1 MKLRRTANLAGK
13 HFVGTTYMSPAE
25 RAYAQRA
32 RHASPLQK
40 AVALSLLCLV
50 IGGCESAVKNA
61 HSTALNG
68 DDLVAITDNMAAQL
82 GSDPAVNAAI
92 AVHGPLKIVVT
103 PVVNRL
109 RAEII
114 PAGQATAFT
123 GRVRMLLAKHS
134 ADRFTWIM
142 NRDAFYALR
151 GRELETGIDPGPAP
165 EAISPEYA
173 LTATFSSLT
182 NEDRKNRDTFYV
194 CLFQLT
200 NLQNRTVLWSSS
212 YEMKKKVVRGFL
224 D

>member
-1 MKLRRTANLAGK
+1 MKLRRTANTLA
-13 HFVGTTYMSPAE
+13 
-25 RAYAQRA
+25 
-32 RHASPLQK
+32 
-40 AVALSLLCLV
+40 AVALFAC
-50 IGGCESAVKNA
+50 GCESAVKNA

-68 DDLVAITDNMAAQL
+68 DDLVTITDNMAAGL

-92 AVHGPLKIVVT
+92 AGHGPLKIVVM
-103 PVVNRL
+103 PVVNHL
-109 RAEII
+109 RAEVI
-114 PAGQATAFT
+114 PSGQATAFT
-123 GRVRMLLAKHS
+123 GRVRMLLSKHS

-142 NRDAFYALR
+142 NRDAFYSLR

-165 EAISPEYA
+165 EAINPEYA

-194 CLFQLT
+194 CLFELT
-200 NLQNRTVLWSSS
+200 NLQNRTVLWSNS